1 MISGWIWW
9 IVVIVVRCWGS
20 LDLLVVVVVVE
31 RTWLVRSGLFF
42 IGLVDLRLRRII
54 LLIIW
59 LRILLL
65 LLWIIPSLR
74 LKLLLVV
81 TIIHILPGI
90 SEQLILQLL
99 AFSLIALYQKGIIVL
114 LRYFI
119 FYLLLVARFL
129 LLDLEVIGEF

>member
-1 MISGWIWW
+1 MISCWIWW
-9 IVVIVVRCWGS
+9 VVVIVVRCWGS
-20 LDLLVVVVVVE
+20 LDLLVVVVE
-31 RTWLVRSGLFF
+31 RTWLVRSGLVF

-90 SEQLILQLL
+90 SEQLILKLL
-99 AFSLIALYQKGIIVL
+99 AFSLVTLNQKGIIVL
-114 LRYFI
+114 LRYFV
-119 FYLLLVARFL
+119 FYLLLVPRFL
-129 LLDLEVIGEF
+129 LLDLEVIWKL